1 MLMLKVA
8 CLIVTGIASGL
19 VTATGLFA
27 LISSIGLINRY
38 ADVTNTKE
46 HILLYEEMIIAG
58 AGIGNIWFVF
68 ELPCHTGIA
77 GLLIYGFVSGI
88 FIWNILIMSCRN
100 SKSTSN
106 TYAPGVHK
114 KRNRLY
120 YYVYCSW
127 KMCWTSD
134 ILSFSLCIR
143 DDIGGLYILCLIEKN
158 CLKGR

>member
-77 GLLIYGFVSGI
+77 GLLIYGFVAGI
-88 FIWNILIMSCRN
+88 FIG
-100 SKSTSN
+100 T
-106 TYAPGVHK
+106 
-114 KRNRLY
+114 
-120 YYVYCSW
+120 
-127 KMCWTSD
+127 
-134 ILSFSLCIR
+134 FSLCQRNLVI
-143 DDIGGLYILCLIEKN
+143 DEVQELFKSMFLPEKTLCL
-158 CLKGR
+158 

>member
-58 AGIGNIWFVF
+58 AGIGNIWFV
-68 ELPCHTGIA
+68 A
-77 GLLIYGFVSGI
+77 GI
-88 FIWNILIMSCRN
+88 FIGTFL
-100 SKSTSN
+100 
-106 TYAPGVHK
+106 
-114 KRNRLY
+114 
-120 YYVYCSW
+120 
-127 KMCWTSD
+127 
-134 ILSFSLCIR
+134 
-143 DDIGGLYILCLIEKN
+143 LCLAETVKALPILTHRVCIK
-158 CLKGR
+158 KGIGFIIMFIAVGKCVGHLIYYLLAYV

>member
-58 AGIGNIWFVF
+58 AGAF
-68 ELPCHTGIA
+68 
-77 GLLIYGFVSGI
+77 
-88 FIWNILIMSCRN
+88 
-100 SKSTSN
+100 
-106 TYAPGVHK
+106 
-114 KRNRLY
+114 
-120 YYVYCSW
+120 
-127 KMCWTSD
+127 
-134 ILSFSLCIR
+134 LCIYMWGVIKAYR
-143 DDIGGLYILCLIEKN
+143 ILLGGTGHR
-158 CLKGR
+158 KGGVGK